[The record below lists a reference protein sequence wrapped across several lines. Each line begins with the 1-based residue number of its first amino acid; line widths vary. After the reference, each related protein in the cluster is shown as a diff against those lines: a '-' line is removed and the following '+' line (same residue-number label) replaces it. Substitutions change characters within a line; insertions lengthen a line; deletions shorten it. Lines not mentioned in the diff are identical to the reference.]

1 MDFSTSRNRALQL
14 AGFRC
19 VFTLMLSGDE
29 SIRDGAA
36 MREFLEKHK
45 DWSWTTKSRKGKKKR
60 PQHEAY
66 NMRIIFGSMVYD
78 STRIARTDAH
88 WFYTGAT
95 HEYVVFERMII
106 SNDIHEK
113 VNFITQ
119 EHHSHHSFISHSY
132 TNAHSN
138 VTKY

>member
-1 MDFSTSRNRALQL
+1 M
-14 AGFRC
+14 
-19 VFTLMLSGDE
+19 

-45 DWSWTTKSRKGKKKR
+45 LVLDNEIKARQKKR
-60 PQHEAY
+60 PHEAY

-95 HEYVVFERMII
+95 HEYRQIQA
-106 SNDIHEK
+106 
-113 VNFITQ
+113 T
-119 EHHSHHSFISHSY
+119 
-132 TNAHSN
+132 
-138 VTKY
+138 